1 MAKAVVN
8 KAASV
13 HQRLLNLARER
24 KEDFG
29 LVLTKYVL
37 ERVLYRISQSKY
49 RDVFVLKGALLFE
62 LWTAQRYRPTRDADF
77 LARGE
82 NTPERFI
89 TIFKEMCRAEVRDDG
104 LRFDPASVT
113 AERIS
118 EDADYEGIRVK
129 FVGYLENARAPVQID
144 MGFGDVITPA
154 PREEAFPTMLDLP
167 GPKLLM
173 YPKESVIA
181 EKFEALVT
189 LDVRNSRMKDLHDL
203 RSLCR
208 EFSFDGAVVSEAIVN
223 TFRRRKTDFPVG
235 KPVAFTSE
243 FFASEDKK
251 KQWHA
256 FCNKNKNYIAQIAL
270 ETTCLEIAAFLMP
283 VLEAVRNNEQLDLIW
298 RAGGPWS

>member
-8 KAASV
+8 NAASV

-62 LWTAQRYRPTRDADF
+62 LWTAQRYRPTRNADF

-89 TIFKEMCRAEVRDDG
+89 TIFKEMCRAEVLDDG

-144 MGFGDVITPA
+144 MGFWRRHHACPKRGSISNNAGPTRTQAPDVS
-154 PREEAFPTMLDLP
+154 E
-167 GPKLLM
+167 GKC
-173 YPKESVIA
+173 Y
-181 EKFEALVT
+181 
-189 LDVRNSRMKDLHDL
+189 
-203 RSLCR
+203 CR
-208 EFSFDGAVVSEAIVN
+208 EIRGTGYA
-223 TFRRRKTDFPVG
+223 RR
-235 KPVAFTSE
+235 
-243 FFASEDKK
+243 
-251 KQWHA
+251 Q
-256 FCNKNKNYIAQIAL
+256 
-270 ETTCLEIAAFLMP
+270 
-283 VLEAVRNNEQLDLIW
+283 EQ
-298 RAGGPWS
+298 RHEGSA